1 MSGKR
6 SQRKGKAGELE
17 CRKLF
22 EDAGHRVMATGL
34 YQQGPVAMPDLFIR
48 SPIAGIPEVGIEV
61 KRTNVWKMRD
71 YLDQLD
77 RQRQARPNVVGA
89 LMLRRDQDK
98 RWVFV
103 TYWDDFQDLASA
115 LRAPFA

>member
-17 CRKLF
+17 CRRLL
-22 EDAGHRVMATGL
+22 EDAGLRVMATGI
-34 YQQGPVAMPDLFIR
+34 YQQSGGSLPDLFVR
-48 SPIAGIPEVGIEV
+48 SPVAGIPEVGIEV
-61 KRTNVWKMRD
+61 KRTNVFKMRE

-77 RQRQARPNVVGA
+77 RQRRARPGIVGA
-89 LMLRRDQDK
+89 VMMRRDNDR
-98 RWVFV
+98 RWVLS

-115 LRAPFA
+115 LRAPPV